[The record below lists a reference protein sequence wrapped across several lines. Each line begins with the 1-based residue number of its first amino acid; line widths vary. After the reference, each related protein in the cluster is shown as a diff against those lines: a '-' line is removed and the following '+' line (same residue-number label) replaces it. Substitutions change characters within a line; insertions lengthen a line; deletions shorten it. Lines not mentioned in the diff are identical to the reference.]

1 MSTEQPTAADS
12 VPAAAPAPVDPAPA
26 NPTTETPSAPVAAPA
41 TDTPA
46 TTTANEEASKE
57 NKLPKTQRS
66 WRITGKGEPAKVLKL
81 ASDTPVPAKLK
92 KGEVL
97 VKVQAAALNPVG
109 YKTMGLV
116 PGLILRRV
124 QAAEYDLTGVVVDGN
139 NTVLKEGDQVFGWI
153 PVPVSLSTGQGALQQ
168 YARVPAIGL
177 ALRPPNVTP
186 TQAAGFGIAGL
197 TAYQALEG
205 VAHIKEGQSVFVNGG
220 STAVGA
226 FAIQLA
232 KARGAK
238 RVGASA
244 SAKNEEFVR
253 RQGADEFFDYTKS
266 PLHEQLAAANPTPK
280 YDVFLEAVGLLDPTL
295 FLKSEAYL
303 DPHGV
308 FISVG
313 PQGSGIGNYAH
324 FVWTVLLKP
333 GFLGGVR
340 RKWKLVSVKPVEKD
354 LKEFAK
360 LVEEGKIKPL
370 VDSVYEFEDVL
381 EAYEKVMSKRAT
393 GKIVVKVDPAAE

>member
-1 MSTEQPTAADS
+1 MSSEQPTAADT
-12 VPAAAPAPVDPAPA
+12 APASVEPTAA
-26 NPTTETPSAPVAAPA
+26 NTTTEAPSAPAATQAEAEAPAAPSA
-41 TDTPA
+41 DG
-46 TTTANEEASKE
+46 ASKE
-57 NKLPKTQRS
+57 SKIPATQKS
-66 WRITGKGEPAKVLKL
+66 WRVTGKGEPAKVLKL

-116 PGLILRRV
+116 PGFLLRRI
-124 QAAEYDLTGVVVDGN
+124 QAAEYDLAGVVVDGN
-139 NTVLKEGDQVFGWI
+139 STGLKEGDQVFGWI
-153 PVPVSLSTGQGALQQ
+153 PVPLSLSSGQGALQQ
-168 YARVPAIGL
+168 YARLPAANLVI
-177 ALRPPNVTP
+177 RPPTVTP
-186 TQAAGFGIAGL
+186 TQAAGFCVAGL

-205 VAHIKEGQSVFVNGG
+205 IAHIKEGQSVFVNGG

-253 RQGADEFFDYTKS
+253 KQGADEFFDYTKS

-280 YDVFLEAVGLLDPTL
+280 YDVFFEAVGLLDPTL

-303 DPHGV
+303 DRHGV

-313 PQGSGIGNYAH
+313 PQGSGIGNYLH
-324 FVWTVLLKP
+324 FTWNVLLKP
-333 GFLGGVR
+333 GFLGGVK

-354 LKEFAK
+354 LKDFAK

-370 VDSVYEFEDVL
+370 VDSVYDFEDAL
-381 EAYEKVMSKRAT
+381 KAYEKMMTKRAT
-393 GKIVVKVDPAAE
+393 GKIVVKVDPAAQ